1 MRNIYTSLD
10 IGTNSCKL
18 LVAEVF
24 KNQLNVLCTSEE
36 RCIGIKKGLI
46 VNAEETLTTIRKLLT
61 EAEDMLNIKINK
73 VIVSIPLYNVEF
85 VKGEGYTTVTRE
97 EKVFNGEDIVRSLQ
111 ASAYNRIPNDREL
124 VSIMPLEFIIDDED
138 KIIDPKGKHGSKL
151 SVVSVMG
158 MTPKKNVYS
167 VITLLESLGLTVVD
181 ITFNPIADY
190 YAFSKEEYN
199 KVTGAIINMGRDKT
213 EVSIMHKG
221 VLINSE
227 IIPIGGRDIDKMLAY
242 QYNITSSDA
251 KVLKET
257 FGYASL
263 TNASMSDTEMLINKE
278 GIEININ
285 QYELSEIIHERL
297 KEMLELAK
305 KQINLLTKQQISYI
319 IITGGLTETRDFKLV
334 YEEVFGKGIIP
345 NSLTEI
351 GVRDNKYSA
360 CVGMIK
366 YYYSKLKFRN
376 KISSMISEED
386 EIELVNT
393 KRKNNNN
400 VVGKIIE
407 YFFDN

>member
-18 LVAEVF
+18 LVAEVY
-24 KNQLNVLCTSEE
+24 KDKLNVLCTSEE

-46 VNAEETLTTIRKLLT
+46 VNAEETLATIKKLLE
-61 EAEDMLNIKINK
+61 EAEDMLSIKVSK

-85 VKGEGYTTVTRE
+85 VKGEGYITVTRE
-97 EKVFNGEDIVRSLQ
+97 EKILNGEDIVKSLQ
-111 ASAYNRIPNDREL
+111 ASAYNRIPDDREL

-138 KIIDPKGKHGSKL
+138 KVIDPKGQHGSKL
-151 SVVSVMG
+151 SVTSVMG

-190 YAFSKEEYN
+190 YAFQKEEYN
-199 KVTGAIINMGRDKT
+199 KVTGAIVNLGRDKT

-227 IIPIGGRDIDKMLAY
+227 IIPIGGRDIDKMIAY
-242 QYNITSSDA
+242 EYNITSSDA
-251 KVLKET
+251 KILKEN

-263 TNASMSDTEMLINKE
+263 TNASMSDTETLVDKE
-278 GIEININ
+278 GKEININ

-345 NSLTEI
+345 NGLTEI
-351 GVRDNKYSA
+351 GVRDNKYSV

-376 KISSMISEED
+376 KVSSMLTEED

-393 KRKNNNN
+393 KKKDNN

>member
-18 LVAEVF
+18 LVAEVY
-24 KNQLNVLCTSEE
+24 KDKLNVLCTSEE

-46 VNAEETLTTIRKLLT
+46 VNAEETLATIKKLLQ
-61 EAEDMLNIKINK
+61 EAEDMLSIKIAK

-85 VKGEGYTTVTRE
+85 VKGEGYITVTRE
-97 EKVFNGEDIVRSLQ
+97 EKIFNGEDIVKSLQ
-111 ASAYNRIPNDREL
+111 ASAYNRIPDDREL
-124 VSIMPLEFIIDDED
+124 VSIMPLEFVIDDED
-138 KIIDPKGKHGSKL
+138 KIMDPKGQHGSKL
-151 SVVSVMG
+151 SVTSVMG

-190 YAFSKEEYN
+190 YAFEKEDYN
-199 KVTGAIINMGRDKT
+199 KVTGAIVNLGRDKT

-227 IIPIGGRDIDKMLAY
+227 IIPIGGRDIDKMIAY
-242 QYNITSSDA
+242 EYNITSSDA
-251 KVLKET
+251 KILKET

-263 TNASMSDTEMLINKE
+263 TNASMSDTEMLVDKE
-278 GIEININ
+278 GKEIKIN
-285 QYELSEIIHERL
+285 QYELSEIMHERL

-345 NSLTEI
+345 SGLTEI
-351 GVRDNKYSA
+351 GVRDNKYSV

-376 KISSMISEED
+376 KVSSMLTEED

-393 KRKNNNN
+393 KKKDNN